1 MAVYSQNII
10 QAKDPRK
17 DAIHYL
23 LTNGSYRPKFKILYP
38 TCKLIYAQPEDVGL
52 VSEKENE
59 VCEHS
64 TILLE
69 GQRETNLSVP
79 QLIPFGVKGAM
90 AAIGTEGLPGMFE
103 IWYNVTDNR
112 PKYRLSLLIEGPN
125 YAALPVDAR
134 QGIQRDYVQQGL
146 SLESEHKSNLVEKV
160 TKLIEGAKT
169 QGEEE
174 TVRAFL
180 SDSGLWE
187 ISWEAWS
194 QWWSAYRVYKFKK

>member
-1 MAVYSQNII
+1 MSVYAQNVI

-23 LTNGSYRPKFKILYP
+23 LTNGSYQPKFEILYP
-38 TCKLIYAQPEDVGL
+38 TCKLIYAQPEEVGL
-52 VSEKENE
+52 VSGKENE
-59 VCEHS
+59 VCGRS
-64 TILLE
+64 TISLE
-69 GQRETNLSVP
+69 NGRDTNDRPS
-79 QLIPFGVKGAM
+79 QLIPIGVKGAM
-90 AAIGTEGLPGMFE
+90 AAIATEGLPGMFE
-103 IWYNVTDNR
+103 IWYNATDDR
-112 PKYRLSLLIEGPN
+112 PKYRLSLLVEGPN

-160 TKLIEGAKT
+160 RKLIEGAKT

-180 SDSGLWE
+180 SDSGL
-187 ISWEAWS
+187 
-194 QWWSAYRVYKFKK
+194 